1 MVRAMWGLHLSHVE
15 PGLQASAAS
24 SGPLQLALGLLLT
37 MVLVAAR

>member
-1 MVRAMWGLHLSHVE
+1 MWGLHLSHLE
-15 PGLQASAAS
+15 PGLQASVVPS